1 MSRPSLV
8 LGIVAA
14 TFLAT
19 TTATPVN
26 ALTYDKLTFLTF
38 SAPVQIPG
46 MTLGAGTYRFRLAN
60 PDTGRNVMQVVS
72 NDGYYVYAMFH
83 TIPDYRVTVT
93 EEPTVTFREAP
104 AGVAPPVKSLF
115 YGGETFG
122 YEFIYPHGGPNLIPK
137 VVPQPEITY
146 TPIET
151 APIVEAAAEPS
162 APAAVA
168 TAEPVIEPAVE
179 PVPEPALPATAS
191 PVPVAA
197 LGGALSLVLGFGVG
211 VLRRHSR

>member
-1 MSRPSLV
+1 M
-8 LGIVAA
+8 
-14 TFLAT
+14 
-19 TTATPVN
+19 
-26 ALTYDKLTFLTF
+26 
-38 SAPVQIPG
+38 
-46 MTLGAGTYRFRLAN
+46 
-60 PDTGRNVMQVVS
+60 
-72 NDGYYVYAMFH
+72 
-83 TIPDYRVTVT
+83 
-93 EEPTVTFREAP
+93 
-104 AGVAPPVKSLF
+104 
-115 YGGETFG
+115 
-122 YEFIYPHGGPNLIPK
+122 
-137 VVPQPEITY
+137 PQPEITY

-211 VLRRHSR
+211 VLRRHSG